1 MTSVSFKIS
10 SALKTIIGK
19 ELITDRQIAILE
31 LVKNSFDASASR
43 VEVSF
48 LKEDEEF
55 NKIVIQDDGH
65 GMSKDDILNKW
76 LFLAYSGKRDSE
88 DFREKG
94 RERKIYAGAKGIGR
108 FSCDRLG
115 SHLRMYTRPADSKII
130 HQLDVDWADFEID
143 QEREFQ
149 TIPAHY
155 KAVTTTPYELENG
168 TVLEITR
175 LDKQAWD
182 REELLELKRKLERL
196 INPNQENELRKFKIT
211 INVPSEKEADSKIRQ
226 ASAKINGEVKNRIF
240 ENLGIK
246 TTQIIVKISADGKTI
261 TSSLI
266 DRGVKIFEIDER
278 AETNEILKNINFHL
292 FHLSQSAKLAFT
304 QHMGLRI
311 LDYGSVFLYKNG
323 FRVHP
328 FGDPGDDR
336 LGIDARKAQGVFRR
350 LGTRDIAGRIEINPP
365 NPGFKETSS
374 RGDGLIETPQY
385 KALINFFYEY
395 VLKRLENYV
404 VNFAKFGKSSDPDF
418 ERGELPDISE
428 IRNSD
433 FQAWLHAWVK
443 KLTQSDRVTRFDYDP
458 KTIDIL
464 KSRSFKSAKG
474 VVENI
479 ERIAAIRNDPTLF
492 KQAVR
497 ARKHVHAL
505 LRAKEEAEV
514 DAKNATIQR
523 DSAIKEK
530 GETEAEA
537 LLLKSIIARD
547 DAAQKGQHLILQ
559 ETTIIIS
566 HAEGLIS
573 AIRRS
578 QTNVPERWLERLYQI
593 IKSAKKAEALSR
605 YSTHANY
612 QSDSDELT
620 ADLISYIS
628 QYTSN
633 VLKGKSP
640 EIEDR
645 PSIPVVFRN
654 ENHYRF
660 PTKFMPIRMI
670 IVLDNLIFNSLKHDA
685 SKIVIEPTTCTESEL
700 IIKFSDN
707 GKGVKR
713 GIERKIFDAGFTT
726 TNGSGLGLYH
736 AQQLMTELG
745 GSISLDENFQGGASF
760 FLRFKK

>member
-246 TTQIIVKISADGKTI
+246 TTQI
-261 TSSLI
+261 
-266 DRGVKIFEIDER
+266 
-278 AETNEILKNINFHL
+278 
-292 FHLSQSAKLAFT
+292 
-304 QHMGLRI
+304 
-311 LDYGSVFLYKNG
+311 
-323 FRVHP
+323 
-328 FGDPGDDR
+328 
-336 LGIDARKAQGVFRR
+336 
-350 LGTRDIAGRIEINPP
+350 
-365 NPGFKETSS
+365 
-374 RGDGLIETPQY
+374 
-385 KALINFFYEY
+385 
-395 VLKRLENYV
+395 
-404 VNFAKFGKSSDPDF
+404 
-418 ERGELPDISE
+418 
-428 IRNSD
+428 
-433 FQAWLHAWVK
+433 
-443 KLTQSDRVTRFDYDP
+443 
-458 KTIDIL
+458 
-464 KSRSFKSAKG
+464 
-474 VVENI
+474 
-479 ERIAAIRNDPTLF
+479 
-492 KQAVR
+492 
-497 ARKHVHAL
+497 
-505 LRAKEEAEV
+505 
-514 DAKNATIQR
+514 
-523 DSAIKEK
+523 
-530 GETEAEA
+530 
-537 LLLKSIIARD
+537 ARD